1 MKVGRLYWFSFQ
13 SISHNLEQHMELS
26 ICSYSFHRLLEAG
39 QQDVFQYIDDCHT
52 LGCTQLDL
60 WNGHLP
66 SLLDDPAR
74 SPSSFTPEYAQ
85 LSPAELDDLARIK
98 AAADRA
104 GLPFGC
110 LAVDGAHIYE
120 ASPEARQAQQIKADR
135 WLNIAEQLGAGQIRI
150 DSGGPP
156 EMPEEVLEV
165 IVRGYNDLLRRVGEK
180 GIEVLMENHWGAS
193 RIPDNVVRI
202 LEAVSGLG
210 LLFDTGNWPEDMR
223 ETGWTRCARYARAT
237 HLKTYAFDAEGNE
250 TTVDIP
256 PAMRLLQEAGYQ
268 GCWGIESVP
277 RQGDEV
283 EAAKKSVALVRRVL
297 GAAAE

>member
-1 MKVGRLYWFSFQ
+1 
-13 SISHNLEQHMELS
+13 MELS

-39 QQDVFQYIDDCHT
+39 QQDVFQYIRDCKS

-66 SLLDDPAR
+66 SLLDDEAR

-85 LSPAELDDLARIK
+85 LSPTDVDYLARIK
-98 AAADRA
+98 AAAESA

-120 ASPEARQAQQIKADR
+120 PSPEARQAQQIKASR
-135 WLNIAEQLGAGQIRI
+135 WLNIAEQLGVQQSRI

-156 EMPEEVLEV
+156 EMPNDVFE
-165 IVRGYNDLLRRVGEK
+165 IIIRGYKDLIPRAGDK
-180 GIEVLMENHWGAS
+180 GMEVVIENHWGAS
-193 RIPDNVVRI
+193 RIPENVMRI
-202 LEAVSGLG
+202 LETVPGLG
-210 LLFDTGNWPEDMR
+210 LLFDTGNWPAELR
-223 ETGWTRCARYARAT
+223 ETGWTQCARYARAT
-237 HLKTYAFDAEGNE
+237 HLKTYAFDAQGDE

-256 PAMRLLQEAGYQ
+256 RAMHILQEAGYP
-268 GCWGIESVP
+268 GSWGIESVP
-277 RQGDEV
+277 REGDEI

-297 GAAAE
+297 GAKSD

>member
-1 MKVGRLYWFSFQ
+1 
-13 SISHNLEQHMELS
+13 MELS

-39 QQDVFQYIDDCHT
+39 QQDVFKYIGDCHA

-66 SLLDDPAR
+66 SLLDDETRP
-74 SPSSFTPEYAQ
+74 PSSFTLEYAQ
-85 LSPAELDDLARIK
+85 LSAAEIDYLARIK
-98 AAADRA
+98 ATADNA

-120 ASPEARQAQQIKADR
+120 ATPEARQANQIKAYR
-135 WLNIAEQLGAGQIRI
+135 WLNIAEQLSAQQIRI

-156 EMPEEVLEV
+156 EMPDEVLDI
-165 IVRGYNDLLRRVGEK
+165 IVAGYNDLIPRAGEK
-180 GIEVLMENHWGAS
+180 GIEVVIENHWGAS
-193 RIPDNVVRI
+193 RVPENVVRI
-202 LEAVSGLG
+202 LEAVPGLG
-210 LLFDTGNWPEDMR
+210 LLFDTGNWPEEMR

-237 HLKTYAFDAEGNE
+237 HLKTYAFDAEGDE

-256 PAMRLLQEAGYQ
+256 RAIRILQQAGYQ
-268 GCWGIESVP
+268 GSWGIESVP

-297 GAAAE
+297 GATVD

>member
-1 MKVGRLYWFSFQ
+1 
-13 SISHNLEQHMELS
+13 MELS

-39 QQDVFQYIDDCHT
+39 QQDVFQYISDCRDV
-52 LGCTQLDL
+52 GCTQLDL

-66 SLLDDPAR
+66 SLLDDEAR

-85 LSPAELDDLARIK
+85 LSDAEVDYLTRIK
-98 AAADRA
+98 AAADSA

-120 ASPEARQAQQIKADR
+120 SSSEARQAQQIKAYR
-135 WLNIAEQLGAGQIRI
+135 WLNIAEQLRTSQIRI

-156 EMPEEVLEV
+156 EMPEDVFDI
-165 IVRGYNDLLRRVGEK
+165 IVRGYNDLIPRARDQGM
-180 GIEVLMENHWGAS
+180 EVVIENHWGAS
-193 RIPDNVVRI
+193 RIPENVVRI
-202 LEAVSGLG
+202 LEAVPELG
-210 LLFDTGNWPEDMR
+210 LLFDSGNWPAELR

-256 PAMRLLQEAGYQ
+256 RAIRILQEAGYQ
-268 GCWGIESVP
+268 GSWGIESVP
-277 RQGDEV
+277 REGDEI
-283 EAAKKSVALVRRVL
+283 EAARKSVALVRRVL
-297 GAAAE
+297 GAKVN